1 MKHLRYIFPALFTAM
16 VLLSSCTISYKF
28 NGASIDYS
36 KIKSIA
42 IADFPN
48 NSALVNPTL
57 SSDFSEG
64 LRDIFQRQTRLQ
76 VTRRDGDLELEGE
89 IIDYN
94 LTPMA
99 IASDSYSAQTKLTM
113 VVKVIFTNNVDP
125 DESFERS
132 YTAYQIFDSSQLLTD
147 VQDELCSQMIKEITE
162 NIYNDTVARW

>member
-1 MKHLRYIFPALFTAM
+1 MKNLRYILPALFTAVM
-16 VLLSSCTISYKF
+16 LLSSCTISYKF

-113 VVKVIFTNNVDP
+113 VVKLIFTNNVDP

>member
-113 VVKVIFTNNVDP
+113 VVKLIFTNNVDP

>member
-1 MKHLRYIFPALFTAM
+1 MKNLRYILPTLFTAVM
-16 VLLSSCTISYKF
+16 LLSSCTISYKF

-89 IIDYN
+89 IFDYN

-125 DESFERS
+125 DESFERT
-132 YTAYQIFDSSQLLTD
+132 YTAYQIFDSSQLLND

>member
-1 MKHLRYIFPALFTAM
+1 MKNLRYILPALFTAVM
-16 VLLSSCTISYKF
+16 LLSSCTISYKF

-76 VTRRDGDLELEGE
+76 VIRRDGDLELEGE
-89 IIDYN
+89 IFDYN

-125 DESFERS
+125 DESFERT
-132 YTAYQIFDSSQLLTD
+132 YTAYQIFDSSQLLND